1 MMKGKFEKQ
10 LAAVFVKLVLAGLLV
25 FVIFFIV
32 HSNNKSRQGN
42 QIALKSRYTFSV
54 RIDSAGNVISEP
66 YDEEEESAHGEFETP
81 QLGKISDIWLTEFTG
96 QFTQKYLP
104 WSKALRKVRCNAS
117 KVLDRET
124 STVLVSF
131 SAILKDSTSEYF
143 QSWNGVLSKGR
154 MEFEWV
160 VTFALD
166 NHYDGTA
173 TVYVQNIMT
182 PEEYG
187 ISQYNNSLKEN
198 VTAGTD
204 ASASSENALLRY
216 EIKENTLLVTYD
228 GGEKYINVPVDC
240 ANLPFSD
247 NSSGQLMEGS
257 WQIDGNKTAF
267 LYGGKSTDN
276 NRVPVALLYSD
287 DNGTSWVACEVDT
300 IYDADYYYV
309 KFFDESSGVIVI
321 GYGKNGNQQ
330 ASKIYVT
337 SDGGENWSLLGSGPA
352 LNVLKGVVYVD
363 ENTGFFCYD
372 YVEGMDSNLYMTK
385 DAGKTFSK
393 VTLEPQELD
402 STAANAQASE
412 GYNIQQA
419 AKAEDETGDSKLSW
433 SDVYKEALVPLADEQ
448 GMLTIYLTQ
457 GKNGVYNAGK
467 TAAKYQSSDNGET
480 WKYIGQLEITS

>member
-1 MMKGKFEKQ
+1 MMKGKFSKQ
-10 LAAVFVKLVLAGLLV
+10 LAAIFVKLALAGLLV
-25 FVIFFIV
+25 LVILFIV
-32 HSNNKSRQGN
+32 HSNYKSRQGN
-42 QIALKSRYTFSV
+42 QITLKSRYTFSV
-54 RIDSAGNVISEP
+54 RIDSEGNVFSEP
-66 YDEEEESAHGEFETP
+66 YSTDEESEHKEFEMP
-81 QLGKISDIWLTEFTG
+81 QMGKVADIWLTEFTG

-104 WSKALRKVRCNAS
+104 WSKALRKVHCNSS

-124 STVLVSF
+124 NTVLISF
-131 SAILKDSTSEYF
+131 SAVLKNSTSEYF
-143 QSWNGVLSKGR
+143 QSWNGVLDKGI

-187 ISQYNNSLKEN
+187 ISRYNAALEEN
-198 VTAGTD
+198 VAAGTE
-204 ASASSENALLRY
+204 AAISSENTLMKY

-228 GGEKYINVPVDC
+228 GGEKYVNAPVDC
-240 ANLPFSD
+240 ANLPLEQK
-247 NSSGQLMEGS
+247 SSTQLMDGS
-257 WQIDGNKTAF
+257 WQIDTNKTAF
-267 LYGGKSTDN
+267 LYGGKNADN
-276 NRVPVALLYSD
+276 SRVPVTLLYSD
-287 DNGTSWVACEVDT
+287 DNGINWVTCEIAE

-309 KFFDESSGVIVI
+309 KFFDNSVGIVVI

-337 SDGGENWSLLGSGPA
+337 SDGGESWKLMGSGPA
-352 LNVLKGVVYVD
+352 LNVLKGVIYID

-372 YVEGMDSNLYMTK
+372 YVDGMDSNLYMTK
-385 DAGKTFSK
+385 DAGKTFAK

-402 STAANAQASE
+402 STAANAQTTQSTDT
-412 GYNIQQA
+412 QQTTKADEEA
-419 AKAEDETGDSKLSW
+419 ADTKLSW
-433 SDVYKEALVPLADEQ
+433 SDVYKEALVPVADEH
-448 GMLTIYLTQ
+448 GVITVYLTQ
-457 GKNGVYNAGK
+457 GKNGVYNNGK